1 MYRKKNG
8 VNVMAISR
16 EELHRMI
23 DQIPENKLPS
33 IGELL
38 TRIYEEEQLS
48 AEEASEIDEAKKR
61 IMNGEY
67 ATFDDVFGDLNVQT
81 DI

>member
-1 MYRKKNG
+1 
-8 VNVMAISR
+8 MAISR

-38 TRIYEEEQLS
+38 SRIYEEEQLR

-61 IMNGEY
+61 IINGEY
-67 ATFDDVFGDLNVQT
+67 ATFDDVFGDLNV
-81 DI
+81 